1 MSALILSVSP
11 FTLKSTWV
19 TMANPGQYAQLTV
32 PSEANRNVVYGV
44 SALPRGAVIESAD
57 LTVERTL
64 SGPGTFLVQ
73 GSPELEQDL
82 RPLIR
87 PDLSGSYP
95 DLTVNFYFQAEPAGG
110 SGFHEVRAE
119 VGSAELRISYTVP
132 DSGGPAPD
140 PAPDAAPFRAPAR
153 KLMPRGVL
161 QFPDGSRT
169 VIGEGNILSFR
180 LDQGVDDGPL
190 LGRACAAMLS
200 VRLANAEGEWLP
212 GGPLRGNRP
221 LLGAW
226 LSLYLTGGP
235 EQAFTVPLGAFHL
248 EEMAGEEDGLF
259 LELRGFDAMAA
270 VLEKPYQPLQLPASL
285 SALLGRAVNLG
296 GLPVSG
302 TLPCNADTACSVQPV
317 PAEGGT
323 VREAL
328 ANICE
333 AGGAFAF
340 ITAEGV
346 LRIRGVNPAGETPV
360 RIGPGQIL
368 RLAHDERSF
377 SFRHLLVQ
385 PDGTAGTEDL
395 HSYSLDES
403 EPAGENAL
411 LIRRNPLF
419 PYNSPQLSALAGP
432 LKTALAGASWQAL
445 QMTWRWEPS
454 AVLGA
459 PLEVTKPNGEVIRT
473 VLCGQTLWW
482 DGGLRAEAW
491 CCVETGIDSEE

>member
-1 MSALILSVSP
+1 MPILTLSVSP

-19 TMANPGQYAQLTV
+19 GMANPGQYAQLTV

-44 SALPRGAVIESAD
+44 SALPRGAVIESAA

-73 GSPELEQDL
+73 GSPELHQDL
-82 RPLIR
+82 LPLIL
-87 PDLSGSYP
+87 PDLNGNYP
-95 DLTVNFYFQAEPAGG
+95 DLTVNFFFQADPAGG

-119 VGSAELRISYTVP
+119 VASAELRISYTVP
-132 DSGGPAPD
+132 EGGGPEPE
-140 PAPDAAPFRAPAR
+140 PLPDAAPFRAPAR
-153 KLMPRGVL
+153 KLVPRGVL
-161 QFPDGSRT
+161 QFPDGSRS

-180 LDQGVDDGPL
+180 LDQGADDGPL

-212 GGPLRGNRP
+212 GGALRGSRP

-235 EQAFTVPLGAFHL
+235 EQAFSVPLGAFHL

-259 LELRGFDAMAA
+259 LELRGYDAMAA
-270 VLEKPYQPLQLPASL
+270 VLEKPYQPLQLPAPL
-285 SALLGRAVNLG
+285 SALLNRAVMLG

-302 TLPCNADTACSVQPV
+302 TLPCNGETSCSVQPV

-340 ITAEGV
+340 ITPEGT
-346 LRIRGVNPAGETPV
+346 LRIRAVNTAGKTPV
-360 RIGPGQIL
+360 RIGPDQTL

-385 PDGTAGTEDL
+385 PDGTAGKEDL
-395 HSYSLDES
+395 RAYSLDQS

-419 PYNSPQLSALAGP
+419 PYNSPQLSALAEP

-445 QMTWRWEPS
+445 QMTWRWEP
-454 AVLGA
+454 AAGLGT
-459 PLEVTKPNGEVIRT
+459 PVEVTKKNGEVIRS

-482 DGGLRAEAW
+482 DGGLKAEMY
-491 CCVETGIDSEE
+491 CSVETELTR